1 MRLKDIDEKINYL
14 DAVKKYINAMNLLS
28 INKYRKY
35 YAELSVQYM
44 YFLRLK
50 EVLGMLVYLYKGGLL
65 KREEKSMCLVL
76 LSTDRGF
83 VGSFNEILAKKV
95 LDFLEQTPIELKRFI
110 VIGKKG
116 AEYFKNRKDVEIYTD
131 VFRKDIDWEKA
142 QVIFQSVVEQYMMN
156 YYDAVYIAVNRP
168 VVKGV
173 LYAERVE
180 KGKKAVEG
188 EKVQAGEIFYELF
201 KKATPKVPVAIGHI
215 TSYSSHVIKFIPP
228 VLEGSYMEDGVMN
241 FEGDEELILKEVLR
255 LYLNFLFREIF
266 LEHFSAELS
275 ARFIKTREIIKAI
288 DKKRSQLS
296 HQKNKLRQ
304 ERINNELIDLV
315 NIHMSIKEKLFK
327 DVYDTWCTL
336 EVSEVF
342 NEESIEYLKERLGI
356 KKVLKRKDITGFRI
370 FSKKSLYDFTLEG
383 LFRLFEW

>member
-14 DAVKKYINAMNLLS
+14 DALKKYINAMNLLS
-28 INKYRKY
+28 INRYRKY

-83 VGSFNEILAKKV
+83 VGSFNEILAKKL
-95 LDFLEQTPIELKRFI
+95 LDFLEQTSIELKRFI

-201 KKATPKVPVAIGHI
+201 KKATPI
-215 TSYSSHVIKFIPP
+215 
-228 VLEGSYMEDGVMN
+228 
-241 FEGDEELILKEVLR
+241 
-255 LYLNFLFREIF
+255 
-266 LEHFSAELS
+266 SAELS

>member
-14 DAVKKYINAMNLLS
+14 DALKKYINAMNLLS
-28 INKYRKY
+28 INRYRKY

-83 VGSFNEILAKKV
+83 VGSFNEILAKKL
-95 LDFLEQTPIELKRFI
+95 LDFLEQTSIELKRFI

-116 AEYFKNRKDVEIYTD
+116 AEYFKNRKDVEIYT
-131 VFRKDIDWEKA
+131 
-142 QVIFQSVVEQYMMN
+142 
-156 YYDAVYIAVNRP
+156 YDAVYIAVNRP

-201 KKATPKVPVAIGHI
+201 KKATPI
-215 TSYSSHVIKFIPP
+215 
-228 VLEGSYMEDGVMN
+228 
-241 FEGDEELILKEVLR
+241 
-255 LYLNFLFREIF
+255 
-266 LEHFSAELS
+266 SAELS

-315 NIHMSIKEKLFK
+315 NIHISIKEKLFK

-336 EVSEVF
+336 EVSEVS